1 MYYVWYEKISEE
13 KGRIV
18 EVSLQGYEGNKSKEE
33 MDKAIEMPGFPEP
46 EYKEGYIAM
55 SYINPKTKEYIYE
68 YEPAPLTQEQ
78 EIEKIKKE
86 LELAQQAIDELL
98 LAKSE

>member
-1 MYYVWYEKISEE
+1 MYYVWHDNASPEKARVIEIALE
-13 KGRIV
+13 
-18 EVSLQGYEGNKSKEE
+18 GYQGNKTEEE
-33 MDKAIEMPGFPEP
+33 MAKAVEMPSFPDP

-98 LAKSE
+98 LAKAE